1 MATQI
6 LFKNLLLAPVI
17 LNVVNLPRSV
27 HGETY
32 TIKSS
37 DGTGRYICPGSS
49 SDQCDIYCDVQKRT
63 NPNHFSCGN
72 VDECHLY
79 CQNTKCFA
87 SATLNAT
94 AANNL
99 YVHVTGKQCMLE
111 STVFTPA
118 NGNATF
124 TIANWGSSY
133 MNINA
138 GANAQNL
145 IIDCESSCKWMNID
159 AKTTNYLEVTIAKD
173 KSFVDSNIQCPVDS
187 NYNGPNE
194 ASCIVDPSNEG
205 SINNLTLITK
215 QGYPKDAWV
224 RYQGADTISALTF
237 VCDKGAD
244 TYPSPGEKECFNT
257 NSPTI
262 HTTTS
267 STKQPSLDPTP
278 NPSFVPT
285 KGPSLFPTL
294 PPTLHP
300 TTSNP
305 TGSPTKSPSKTP
317 TTPSP
322 TLYAQNPVFTPS
334 PTLNEAIVI
343 EVTDTTSN
351 DAMVTEQKQSPS
363 QHPLVTVRLD
373 AVILFV
379 SITVLMCLLVV
390 LLLYWRR
397 KDKYYKAGPLDKK
410 VSLMQSGEQN
420 GIQMHI
426 FENNPY
432 NNLMVGNAA
441 AKQTA
446 SWNSDD
452 ACMLSGSPLY
462 DPNTVQMSL
471 GEHVASLDE
480 EMSGSELDIMD
491 EINREYTKGEAVSY
505 VDEGVKNNDV
515 NALEISDVDDINII
529 DDMDID
535 EECSIGV
542 QTSQENI
549 MNHNDPENDPE
560 IIGSDETITKGA
572 NE

>member
-49 SDQCDIYCDVQKRT
+49 SDQCDIYCDVKTAT

-138 GANAQNL
+138 GDNAQNV
-145 IIDCESSCKWMNID
+145 IIDCESYCQFMNID
-159 AKTTNYLEVTIAKD
+159 AKKAHSLEVTIGKYNTL
-173 KSFVDSNIQCPVDS
+173 FDSKVQCPIDS
-187 NYNGPNE
+187 DYNGPNE
-194 ASCIVDPSNEG
+194 APCIVDPSNG
-205 SINNLTLITK
+205 GIINNLTLITK
-215 QGYPKDAWV
+215 QGLPKDTWV
-224 RYQGADTISALTF
+224 RFDGARLIDALT
-237 VCDKGAD
+237 VICDKGAD
-244 TYPSPGEKECFNT
+244 TYPSSDDKECFNT
-257 NSPTI
+257 KSPTA
-262 HTTTS
+262 TRT
-267 STKQPSLDPTP
+267 TKQPSLDPTP

-285 KGPSLFPTL
+285 KDPSLFPTL
-294 PPTLHP
+294 NPTLTPTLHP

-334 PTLNEAIVI
+334 PTLNEASVI

-452 ACMLSGSPLY
+452 ACMLSGS
-462 DPNTVQMSL
+462 
-471 GEHVASLDE
+471 
-480 EMSGSELDIMD
+480 
-491 EINREYTKGEAVSY
+491 
-505 VDEGVKNNDV
+505 
-515 NALEISDVDDINII
+515 
-529 DDMDID
+529 
-535 EECSIGV
+535 
-542 QTSQENI
+542 
-549 MNHNDPENDPE
+549 
-560 IIGSDETITKGA
+560 
-572 NE
+572 